1 MALRVAALAGGVGGA
16 KLADG
21 LARSLPD
28 DHLTMIVNT
37 GDDFEHLGWMI
48 SPDLDTVTYTLA
60 GIANPETGWG
70 RGDESWDFL
79 QALEQL
85 GGPVWFRLGDRDLA
99 LHVERTRRLAAGDS
113 LSKVTAELSRRLGA
127 RHTIL
132 PMSDDRV
139 RTYVDT
145 NQGEMPFQEYFVLH
159 RCQPQVKR
167 FRFEGTHAAQPAAG
181 VIEAI
186 ASADVVIFCPSN
198 PWVSLDPIL
207 SIAAI
212 ANAVR
217 AKPVVGV
224 SPIVGGKALRGPAA
238 KMFHEL
244 GIEPSALSVA
254 DHFRAYLNG
263 FIIDVEDRS
272 FVQSIQGLG
281 LEVLVTDTV
290 MNSTE
295 DRTHLAQEALA
306 LAASLMTGEGAA

>member
-1 MALRVAALAGGVGGA
+1 MALKVAAFAGGVGGA

-21 LARSLPD
+21 LAHILPPD
-28 DHLTMIVNT
+28 DLTVVVNT
-37 GDDFEHLGWMI
+37 ADDFEHLGLSI
-48 SPDLDTVTYTLA
+48 SPDLDTITYTLA

-70 RGDESWDFL
+70 RRDESWNFL
-79 QALEQL
+79 QTLEEL
-85 GGPVWFRLGDRDLA
+85 GGPAWFHLGDHDLA
-99 LHVERTRRLAAGDS
+99 LHVERTRRLAEGES
-113 LSKVTAELSRRLGA
+113 LTKVTAELARRLGA

-132 PMSDDRV
+132 PMSDERV

-145 NQGEMPFQEYFVLH
+145 DQGEMPFQEYFVLH
-159 RCQPQVKR
+159 RCKPQVR
-167 FRFEGTHAAQPAAG
+167 GFRFEGSRAAQPAPG

-212 ANAVR
+212 ANAVTTR
-217 AKPVVGV
+217 PVVGI

-254 DHFRAYLNG
+254 DHFREHLKA
-263 FIIDVEDRS
+263 FIIDIEDRE
-272 FVQSIQGLG
+272 FENPIQGLG

-290 MNSTE
+290 MNSSE
-295 DRTHLAQEALA
+295 DRTHLAQETLT
-306 LAASLMTGEGAA
+306 LAASIRTSERAA